1 MDQFTET
8 RGALRHNEKTSAFD
22 DAVVSSQ
29 PGTSQ
34 RSIEANALVANESR
48 MDGYFKVISLVERL
62 HRQFLEL
69 VKLELDGL
77 GIHDINNVQ
86 GMILFSIGDAEMT
99 VGELT
104 LRGCYLGSNVSYNV
118 KKMVENGYLAQQRS
132 LHDRRSIHVQLTAK
146 GRKLHDNL
154 TEMHQRHYEM
164 LSQVG
169 LTADDLQG
177 VGTMLRRLEQFW
189 IRAAGP

>member
-1 MDQFTET
+1 M
-8 RGALRHNEKTSAFD
+8 
-22 DAVVSSQ
+22 
-29 PGTSQ
+29 
-34 RSIEANALVANESR
+34 NA
-48 MDGYFKVISLVERL
+48 YFQVISLVERL

-69 VKLELDGL
+69 VKLELEDRA
-77 GIHDINNVQ
+77 IHDINNVQ
-86 GMILFSIGDAEMT
+86 AMMLFSIGDSEMT

-132 LHDRRSIHVQLTAK
+132 LHDRRSVHVHLTKK
-146 GRKLHDNL
+146 GSELRDSL
-154 TEMHQRHYEM
+154 TEMHQRHLEM
-164 LSQVG
+164 LPRAG

-177 VGTMLRRLEQFW
+177 VGATLRRIEQFW